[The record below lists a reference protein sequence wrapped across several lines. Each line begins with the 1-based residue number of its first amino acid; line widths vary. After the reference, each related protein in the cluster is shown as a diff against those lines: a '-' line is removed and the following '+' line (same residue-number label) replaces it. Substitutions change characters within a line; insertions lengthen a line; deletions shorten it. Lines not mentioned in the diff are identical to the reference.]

1 MEQLAEFDVA
11 VIGAGHAGIEA
22 AIASARRGCK
32 TALFTIS
39 LDQIGNMPCNPSIG
53 GSAKGHLVREI
64 DALGG
69 VMGEAGDA
77 CCIQM
82 RMLNLSKGVSVHSP
96 RAQEDRS
103 AYHLYM
109 KKKCEDTPN
118 LFIIQN
124 EVVDI
129 CMDENNCVTGIRTRH
144 GSLFSCK
151 AAVICSG
158 TFLNGM
164 VYIGKTGEQSGP
176 DSCLPA
182 RYLSENLAKHKIELR
197 RFKTGTPCRVH
208 RRSIDFTKLQP
219 QYGDPDPQPFS
230 FLAERG
236 SVRNDAVCYIAN
248 TNPQTHQ
255 IIRENLGE
263 SPLYSGVI
271 HGVGPRYCPSIE
283 DKVTRFSER
292 ERHQIFV
299 EPTGL
304 HTDEMYLQ
312 GFSTSLPE
320 FVQIKM
326 MRSVAGFE
334 QIEIMRPAYAI
345 EYDCINPNCLLHT
358 LAFRGFHGLYAA
370 GQFNGTSGYE
380 EAAAQGL
387 IAGINASAYA
397 LGEEELSLSRKSSYI
412 GTLIDDLVTKGTQDP
427 YRMMTARSEY
437 RLSLRHSNAD
447 ARLTGIGRQYRLI
460 SDERWA
466 QFTAKTQR
474 IEHAIETLKN
484 TTVQPDAVAEY
495 LEQIGTTPLKQGLK
509 LDALLRR
516 PQVQLHDITKILS
529 LNLDLRGEEAAEV
542 SCRIKYE
549 QYIARQDQQNA
560 HFEHLEHIRLPK
572 EIDYLAVHGL
582 SSEAVEKLGN
592 VRPENLA
599 HAARISGISPAD
611 ISILMT
617 YLKAGGYND

>member
-1 MEQLAEFDVA
+1 MTLLAEFDVA

-22 AIASARRGCK
+22 AIASAKRGCK

-103 AYHLYM
+103 AYHIYM
-109 KKKCEDTPN
+109 KQKCEDTKN
-118 LFIIQN
+118 LYVIQN

-129 CMDENNCVTGIRTRH
+129 MFDEQNAVTGIRTRH
-144 GSLFSCK
+144 GGVFSCK
-151 AAVICSG
+151 AVVICSG

-164 VYIGKTGEQSGP
+164 VYIGKIGEQSGP
-176 DSCLPA
+176 DACLPA
-182 RYLSENLAKHKIELR
+182 RYLSDNLTRHKIELR

-208 RRSIDFTKLQP
+208 RRSIDFTKLQA
-219 QYGDPDPQPFS
+219 QYGDPDPLPFS

-248 TNPQTHQ
+248 TNPETHR

-271 HGVGPRYCPSIE
+271 HGIGPRYCPSIE
-283 DKVTRFSER
+283 DKITRFSER
-292 ERHQIFV
+292 ERHQIFI
-299 EPTGL
+299 EPTGIN
-304 HTDEMYLQ
+304 TDEMYLQ

-320 FVQIKM
+320 FVQLKM
-326 MRSVAGFE
+326 MRSVTGFE

-358 LAFRGFHGLYAA
+358 LAFRNFHGLYAA

-387 IAGINASAYA
+387 IAGINASAYV

-447 ARLTGIGRQYRLI
+447 TRLTEIGRKYGLI

-466 QFTAKTQR
+466 QFTAKTER
-474 IEHAIETLKN
+474 INRAIEQIKN
-484 TTVQPDAVAEY
+484 TTVHPDTVTEY
-495 LEQIGTTPLKQGLK
+495 LNRIGTAPLKQGQK

-516 PQVQLHDITKILS
+516 PQVELSDITKILS
-529 LNLDLRGEEAAEV
+529 LDLDLRGEESAEV

-560 HFEHLEHIRLPK
+560 HLEHLEHILLPQK
-572 EIDYLAVHGL
+572 LDYHAVHGL
-582 SSEAVEKLGN
+582 SSEAVEKLGK
-592 VRPENLA
+592 VRPENLGQ
-599 HAARISGISPAD
+599 AARISGISPSD

-617 YLKAGGYND
+617 YLKAGGYHD